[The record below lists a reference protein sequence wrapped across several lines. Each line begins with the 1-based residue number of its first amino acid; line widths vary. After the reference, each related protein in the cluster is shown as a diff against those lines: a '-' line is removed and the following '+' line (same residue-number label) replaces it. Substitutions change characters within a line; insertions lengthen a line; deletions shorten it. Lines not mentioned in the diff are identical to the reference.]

1 MICVVLGMHKSGTSL
16 VAEILHKSG
25 VLMLDPSE
33 EMRQDK
39 QSKFERL
46 AFQQLNKEILGCEKT
61 FSLDVV
67 PPRQLIPSP
76 QQYQAMAAAI
86 SRCEAQQV
94 DWGFKD
100 PRTCLTYPAWKE
112 CLPQHILVVVYRH
125 PEQVTR
131 HYTAKNAFRVWKAL
145 RIWTIYNMRLLE
157 ILQTALSLAV
167 IINYERLMLD
177 TAEFARLSTHVGR
190 PLVDAR
196 RAERYRQRRTEGW
209 QTLWVDRIMRSVGGQ
224 SPLQTYRALEALRAQ
239 QVKSLDTVLHPNR
252 QPLSS

>member
-1 MICVVLGMHKSGTSL
+1 MHKSGTSL
-16 VAEILHKSG
+16 VAEMLHKSG
-25 VLMLDPSE
+25 VLMLDQSE
-33 EMRQDK
+33 ERGQDT
-39 QSKFERL
+39 QNKFERL
-46 AFQQLNKEILGCEKT
+46 AFQQLNKDILGCGNT

-67 PPRQLIPSP
+67 PPRRLLPSA

-86 SRCEAQQV
+86 GRCEAQQV

-100 PRTCLTYPAWKE
+100 PRTCLTYPVWKA
-112 CLPQHILVVVYRH
+112 CLPQHTLVVVYRH

-131 HYTAKNAFRVWKAL
+131 HYTAKNALRVWKAL
-145 RIWTIYNMRLLE
+145 RIWTIYNVRLLE
-157 ILQTALSLAV
+157 IFPATPSPTV
-167 IINYERLMLD
+167 IINYERLMSD
-177 TAEFARLSTHVGR
+177 TAEFVRLSTHVGR

-196 RAERYRQRRTEGW
+196 RTERYRQRSTESW
-209 QTLWVDRIMRSVGGQ
+209 QTLWVDRIMRGIGGQ